1 MGEWMYLTIILL
13 VIFFTNVLMGT
24 LGGQTFLGDI
34 GEMLLLLVASIMFTI
49 TILKHER
56 IERIERNKSNV
67 NGA

>member
-1 MGEWMYLTIILL
+1 MYLTIILL

-24 LGGQTFLGDI
+24 LGEQPFLGDI
-34 GEMLLLLVASIMFTI
+34 GEMLILLLASIMFTI

-56 IERIERNKSNV
+56 VERIERNKSNV

>member
-1 MGEWMYLTIILL
+1 MYLTITLL

-24 LGGQTFLGDI
+24 LGGQPFLGDV
-34 GEMLLLLVASIMFTI
+34 GEMLLLLVASIIFTI

-56 IERIERNKSNV
+56 VERLERNKSYV

>member
-1 MGEWMYLTIILL
+1 MYLTIILL

-24 LGGQTFLGDI
+24 LGEQPFLSDI
-34 GEMLLLLVASIMFTI
+34 GEMLLLLLASIMFTI

>member
-1 MGEWMYLTIILL
+1 MYLTIILL

-24 LGGQTFLGDI
+24 LGGQPFLGDV
-34 GEMLLLLVASIMFTI
+34 GEMLLLLVASIIVTI

>member
-24 LGGQTFLGDI
+24 LGGQPFLGDI
-34 GEMLLLLVASIMFTI
+34 GEMLLLLVASIIFTI

-56 IERIERNKSNV
+56 IERIE
-67 NGA
+67 

>member
-1 MGEWMYLTIILL
+1 MYLTITLL

-24 LGGQTFLGDI
+24 LGGQPFLGDV
-34 GEMLLLLVASIMFTI
+34 GEMLLLLVASIIFTI

-56 IERIERNKSNV
+56 VEGIERNKSYV

>member
-1 MGEWMYLTIILL
+1 MYLTIILL

-24 LGGQTFLGDI
+24 LGGQPFLGDI
-34 GEMLLLLVASIMFTI
+34 GEMLLLLLASIMFTI

-56 IERIERNKSNV
+56 IVRIEQNKSNV

>member
-1 MGEWMYLTIILL
+1 MYLTITLL

-24 LGGQTFLGDI
+24 LGGQPFLGDV
-34 GEMLLLLVASIMFTI
+34 GEMLLLLVASIIFTI

-56 IERIERNKSNV
+56 VERIERNKSYV

>member
-24 LGGQTFLGDI
+24 LGGQPFLGDI
-34 GEMLLLLVASIMFTI
+34 GEMLLLLLASIMFTI
-49 TILKHER
+49 TILKHEQND
-56 IERIERNKSNV
+56 RIERNKSYV

>member
-1 MGEWMYLTIILL
+1 MYLTIILL

-24 LGGQTFLGDI
+24 LGGQPFLGDV

-49 TILKHER
+49 NILKHER

>member
-24 LGGQTFLGDI
+24 LGGQPFLGDV
-34 GEMLLLLVASIMFTI
+34 GETLLLLVASIIFTI

-56 IERIERNKSNV
+56 IERIE
-67 NGA
+67 

>member
-24 LGGQTFLGDI
+24 LGGQPFLGDV
-34 GEMLLLLVASIMFTI
+34 GEMLLLLVASIIVTI